1 MDINMKLD
9 LLYALEILSQVQ
21 KKHPEAI
28 IAGGFLR
35 DLYFGK
41 EFKDID
47 IFVANPIGFISGSF
61 VKDSSYDMTYSTDSE
76 ISEVQKLQWYPLNE
90 FGWLDTSP
98 SFEVN
103 IICVP
108 SGNLD
113 ARVQEY
119 DFDFCQVWTDG
130 KEIHGVEILQQV
142 QQTKDVT
149 LGQCENS
156 KQLERSLRRWDR
168 FKEKYPGFSLK
179 YKEGIYRE

>member
-1 MDINMKLD
+1 MKLD

-41 EFKDID
+41 EFKDVD

-76 ISEVQKLQWYPLNE
+76 ISEVQKLWYTDWDLE
-90 FGWLDTSP
+90 DGDMVFYK
-98 SFEVN
+98 FEVN
-103 IICVP
+103 VICVP
-108 SGNLD
+108 SGNLT
-113 ARVQEY
+113 ARVQEH

-130 KEIHGVEILQQV
+130 KEIHGVEILHQV
-142 QQTKDVT
+142 QQTKKVT
-149 LGQCENS
+149 LVQCENS
-156 KQLERSLRRWDR
+156 RQLERSLRRWDR
-168 FKEKYPGFSLK
+168 FQEKYPGFSLK

>member
-1 MDINMKLD
+1 MKLE

-47 IFVANPIGFISGSF
+47 IFVSNPAGFISDSF
-61 VKDSSYDMTYSTDSE
+61 IKDSSYDMTYSTDAE
-76 ISEVQKLQWYPLNE
+76 ISEVQKLWFIANLGDSYY
-90 FGWLDTSP
+90 GSI
-98 SFEVN
+98 EVN

-108 SGNLD
+108 SGNLN
-113 ARVQEY
+113 ARVQEH

-142 QQTKDVT
+142 QQTKEVT
-149 LGQCENS
+149 LVQCENS

-168 FKEKYPGFSLK
+168 FQEKYPGFSLK

>member
-1 MDINMKLD
+1 MKLD
-9 LLYALEILSQVQ
+9 LLCALEILSQVQ

-47 IFVANPIGFISGSF
+47 IFLNSNLTSVSPSSNF
-61 VKDSSYDMTYSTDSE
+61 VSVNSHNLSYSTDGE
-76 ISEVQKLQWYPLNE
+76 ITEVQYFHWYNDDYSAKFEINLI
-90 FGWLDTSP
+90 
-98 SFEVN
+98 EVN
-103 IICVP
+103 VD
-108 SGNLD
+108 SVVS
-113 ARVQEY
+113 RVQEH

-142 QQTKDVT
+142 QQTKEVT
-149 LGQCENS
+149 LVQCENS

-168 FKEKYPGFSLK
+168 FQEKYPGFSLK
-179 YKEGIYRE
+179 YKEVIYLE

>member
-1 MDINMKLD
+1 MKLD

-41 EFKDID
+41 AFKDID
-47 IFVANPIGFISGSF
+47 IFVANPVGYISPAF
-61 VKDSSYDMTYSTDSE
+61 TRDSKYDMTYSTDSE
-76 ISEVQKLQWYPLNE
+76 ISEVEKLWY
-90 FGWLDTSP
+90 DTIETVINYSSP
-98 SFEVN
+98 IEVN

-108 SGNLD
+108 SGNLT
-113 ARVQEY
+113 ARVQEH
-119 DFDFCQVWTDG
+119 DFDFCQVYTDG
-130 KEIHGVEILQQV
+130 KQIYGAEILQQV
-142 QQTKDVT
+142 QQTKQIT
-149 LGQCENS
+149 LVQCENT

-168 FKEKYPGFSLK
+168 FQEKYPGFTLK